1 MKYMSADKFDSNKPT
16 SQMLGR
22 FQPWHDSHTELFKR
36 MHAETGQVVIMVRD
50 MPQSD
55 DNPFN
60 PRRVVK
66 MLVNKLARHDF
77 EIDKDYSVIIVPN
90 IVNIGYGRD
99 VGYSIQ
105 QYDLGEEAHKISATD
120 LRDIM
125 RAAGDI

>member
-1 MKYMSADKFDSNKPT
+1 MSADKFDTTKPT

-22 FQPWHDSHTELFKR
+22 FQPWHSSHTQLFKR

-55 DNPFN
+55 SNPFN
-60 PRRVVK
+60 PRRVVS
-66 MLVNKLARHDF
+66 MIVNKLAHAGFEHDQ
-77 EIDKDYSVIIVPN
+77 DYTIIIVPN

-105 QYDLGEEAHKISATD
+105 QYDLGEEAHSVSATKI
-120 LRDIM
+120 RAEM
-125 RAAGDI
+125 RANDELN